1 MSYPIF
7 NSGKYAMKYRYQ
19 YLADLMDTGKSIIHF
34 RPLLKERC
42 EHRHLQLETTLVD
55 WEKIIENM
63 QAGIENDSNN
73 DIDDLT
79 QSLNKS
85 MGEKANANNP
95 EVYKE
100 ENNKKPVTR
109 QKKVLTLKAQLSAE
123 EFDRLTRRFTKTI
136 RMYEKDGN
144 NVDRLTLYKLKQYLK
159 LRVRNNDI
167 TEEQKNK
174 SINYVKQLIEEAKAK

>member
-1 MSYPIF
+1 
-7 NSGKYAMKYRYQ
+7 
-19 YLADLMDTGKSIIHF
+19 
-34 RPLLKERC
+34 
-42 EHRHLQLETTLVD
+42 
-55 WEKIIENM
+55 
-63 QAGIENDSNN
+63 
-73 DIDDLT
+73 
-79 QSLNKS
+79 
-85 MGEKANANNP
+85 
-95 EVYKE
+95 
-100 ENNKKPVTR
+100 

>member
-1 MSYPIF
+1 
-7 NSGKYAMKYRYQ
+7 
-19 YLADLMDTGKSIIHF
+19 
-34 RPLLKERC
+34 
-42 EHRHLQLETTLVD
+42 
-55 WEKIIENM
+55 
-63 QAGIENDSNN
+63 N

-159 LRVRNNDI
+159 LR
-167 TEEQKNK
+167 
-174 SINYVKQLIEEAKAK
+174 

>member
-1 MSYPIF
+1 
-7 NSGKYAMKYRYQ
+7 
-19 YLADLMDTGKSIIHF
+19 
-34 RPLLKERC
+34 
-42 EHRHLQLETTLVD
+42 
-55 WEKIIENM
+55 
-63 QAGIENDSNN
+63 
-73 DIDDLT
+73 IDDLT

-85 MGEKANANNP
+85 MGEKANANNS
-95 EVYKE
+95 EAYKE

-136 RMYEKDGN
+136 RMYEEDGN

-174 SINYVKQLIEEAKAK
+174 SINYVEQLIEEAKAK